1 MVIIQQTLAIP
12 TVIIT
17 SLQESLGEHLLEL
30 GISFSSVF
38 CLSTSELS
46 IPPVTIYYIN
56 SPFHQSASTT

>member
-12 TVIIT
+12 TVIITT

-30 GISFSSVF
+30 GISFSSVL

-46 IPPVTIYYIN
+46 IPPVT
-56 SPFHQSASTT
+56 PTASTI

>member
-30 GISFSSVF
+30 GISFSSVL

-46 IPPVTIYYIN
+46 IPPVT
-56 SPFHQSASTT
+56 PTASTT